1 MSIPQVPP
9 GRLGLPLVGE
19 TPAFISNAWRF
30 LDDRRLR
37 YGNVFKSSVLG
48 RRIVFLAGIEG
59 AEAF

>member
-1 MSIPQVPP
+1 
-9 GRLGLPLVGE
+9 VGE